1 MGHLDVQRFN
11 EVLCD
16 MLEILKGKSKES
28 LDVMAREETV
38 YADVAD
44 RAAVE
49 SDRHMALIMGER
61 DRQLISEIHEALA
74 RVKDGEYGIC
84 QECGEEIGL
93 ARLRAQPTATLC
105 VHCKSLLEDMGRPYM
120 QGIKGESAFFDE

>member
-1 MGHLDVQRFN
+1 MGHLDVDRIS
-11 EVLCD
+11 EVLRD
-16 MLEILKGKSKES
+16 MLETLKGKSLDS
-28 LDVMAREETV
+28 LGLMAREETASPDAV
-38 YADVAD
+38 D
-44 RAAVE
+44 RAAAE

-93 ARLRAQPTATLC
+93 ARLRVQPTATLC

-120 QGIKGESAFFDE
+120 QGGRAESAFLEE

>member
-1 MGHLDVQRFN
+1 MGHLDVERIS
-11 EVLCD
+11 EVLRD
-16 MLEILKGKSKES
+16 MLETLQGKSRES

-61 DRQLISEIHEALA
+61 DRRLIGEIHEALT
-74 RVKDGEYGIC
+74 RVREGEYGVC
-84 QECGEEIGL
+84 QECGEDIGL
-93 ARLRAQPTATLC
+93 ARLRAQPTAALC
-105 VHCKSLLEDMGRPYM
+105 VHCKALFEDMDQPYL
-120 QGIKGESAFFDE
+120 QGLKGESAFLED

>member
-1 MGHLDVQRFN
+1 MGHLDVDRFS
-11 EVLCD
+11 EVLRD
-16 MLEILKGKSKES
+16 MLEILQGKSRES

-61 DRQLISEIHEALA
+61 DRQLIGEIHEALA
-74 RVKDGEYGIC
+74 RVKEGEYGIC

-105 VHCKSLLEDMGRPYM
+105 VHCKALFEDMGRPYM
-120 QGIKGESAFFDE
+120 QGAKGDADFMEE

>member
-1 MGHLDVQRFN
+1 MGQLDVERIS

-16 MLEILKGKSKES
+16 MLETLKGKSRES
-28 LDVMAREETV
+28 LDIMAREETV
-38 YADVAD
+38 YADLAD

-61 DRQLISEIHEALA
+61 DRRCISEIHEALT

-84 QECGEEIGL
+84 QECGEDIGL
-93 ARLRAQPTATLC
+93 ARLRAKPTATLC
-105 VHCKSLLEDMGRPYM
+105 VHCQSLLEDSGRSYL
-120 QGIKGESAFFDE
+120 QGLRGESAFLEE

>member
-1 MGHLDVQRFN
+1 
-11 EVLCD
+11 
-16 MLEILKGKSKES
+16 
-28 LDVMAREETV
+28 MAREETACPDAV
-38 YADVAD
+38 D
-44 RAAVE
+44 RAAAE

-93 ARLRAQPTATLC
+93 ARLRVQPTATLC

-120 QGIKGESAFFDE
+120 QAGRGESAFLEE